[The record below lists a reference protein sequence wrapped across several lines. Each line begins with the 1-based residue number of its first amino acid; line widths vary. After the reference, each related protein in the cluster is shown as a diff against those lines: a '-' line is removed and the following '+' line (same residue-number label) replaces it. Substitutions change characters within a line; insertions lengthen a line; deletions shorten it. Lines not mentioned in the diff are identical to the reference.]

1 MAIFYSDVVVT
12 IGTYDFFASS
22 ASMNA
27 QKGYEAVKAVGYKGA
42 LGVVPSGPPGG
53 DSSFEFVGSALDP
66 HFFAMLDPEVDGEN
80 IEVGGSAGQNGLL
93 TDLSVDVEPNQV
105 VSSSASFQ
113 FFSPPTLNPNI
124 TPKGGNIM
132 VSDKAAVGGDLL
144 HGAGDET
151 DIGGPAFR
159 ASYSMNQSYD
169 AIYEIGS
176 MCPVFKYR
184 TDGTEELTM
193 EGDNISASIG
203 DCGVKCPET
212 ASLTLKLGGLC
223 GNEWTRKVLGFVT
236 SQGVTVSEGGVLTGT
251 MTITDFS

>member
-1 MAIFYSDVVVT
+1 MAVFYSDVVVA
-12 IGTYDFFASS
+12 IGDFDFFASS

-27 QKGYEAVKAVGYKGA
+27 QKGYEAVRAVGYKGA
-42 LGVVPSGPPGG
+42 MGVVPSGPPGG
-53 DSSFEFVGSALDP
+53 DASFEFIGSALDP
-66 HFFAMLDPEVDGEN
+66 QFFAMLNPEVDGEN
-80 IEVGGSAGQNGLL
+80 IVIGGSSGQNGLL
-93 TDLSVDVEPNQV
+93 TDMSVDVEPNQV

-113 FFSPPTLNPNI
+113 FFTPPTLNPNI
-124 TPKGGNIM
+124 TPRGGNIE
-132 VSDKAAVGGDLL
+132 VADKAIVGGDLL

-151 DIGGPAFR
+151 GIGGPAFR
-159 ASYSMNQSYD
+159 ASYSMSQSYD
-169 AIYEIGS
+169 AIFEIGS

-193 EGDNISASIG
+193 EGDNLTATIK

-212 ASLTLKLGGLC
+212 ASLTLTIGGLC
-223 GNEWTRKVLGFVT
+223 GNEWSRKVLGFVT

>member
-1 MAIFYSDVVVT
+1 YSDVVVA
-12 IGTYDFFASS
+12 IGDFDFFASS

-27 QKGYEAVKAVGYKGA
+27 QKGYEAVRAVGYKGA
-42 LGVVPSGPPGG
+42 MGVVPSGPPGG
-53 DSSFEFVGSALDP
+53 DASFEFIGSALDP
-66 HFFAMLDPEVDGEN
+66 QFFAMLNPEVDGEN
-80 IEVGGSAGQNGLL
+80 ITIGGSSGQNGLL
-93 TDLSVDVEPNQV
+93 TDMSVDVEPNQV

-113 FFSPPTLNPNI
+113 FFTPPTLNPNI
-124 TPKGGNIM
+124 TPRGGNIE
-132 VSDKAAVGGDLL
+132 VADKAIVGGDLL

-151 DIGGPAFR
+151 GIGGPAFR
-159 ASYSMNQSYD
+159 ASYSMSQSYD
-169 AIYEIGS
+169 AIFEIGS

-193 EGDNISASIG
+193 EGDNLTATIK

-212 ASLTLKLGGLC
+212 ASLTLTIGGLC
-223 GNEWTRKVLGFVT
+223 GNEWSRKVLGFVT

>member
-1 MAIFYSDVVVT
+1 MAVFYSDVVVA
-12 IGTYDFFASS
+12 IGDFDFFASS

-27 QKGYEAVKAVGYKGA
+27 QKGYEAVRAVGYKGA
-42 LGVVPSGPPGG
+42 MGVVPSGPPGG
-53 DSSFEFVGSALDP
+53 DASFEFIGSALDP
-66 HFFAMLDPEVDGEN
+66 QFFAMLNPEVDGEN
-80 IEVGGSAGQNGLL
+80 ITIGGSSGQNGLL
-93 TDLSVDVEPNQV
+93 TDMSVDVEPNQV

-113 FFSPPTLNPNI
+113 FFTPPTLNPNI
-124 TPKGGNIM
+124 TPRGGNIE
-132 VSDKAAVGGDLL
+132 VADKAIVGGDLL

-151 DIGGPAFR
+151 GIGGPAFR
-159 ASYSMNQSYD
+159 ASYSMSQSYD
-169 AIYEIGS
+169 AIFEIGS

-193 EGDNISASIG
+193 EGDNLTATIK

-212 ASLTLKLGGLC
+212 ASLTLTIGGLC
-223 GNEWTRKVLGFVT
+223 GNEWSRKVLGFVT